1 MTRTILVLV
10 MLCLATI
17 ITNAQPSRLSPQT
30 HFFLHFI
37 ETHTNSL
44 PESYVYRKDIGEIRV
59 CGMVKVN
66 SSINELQLLN
76 LGCIIGTKAGN
87 IWTVQVPVSH
97 VAQFC
102 TLSALDYVQLD
113 EPIHPNLDQV
123 RLVTRVDS
131 VQDGLGG
138 LPAPFHGKNVVVGII
153 DAGFDYRHPTLFDT
167 TGLRY
172 RVRKIWEQTNS
183 GTPPSGFTYGNEW
196 TDSTSMWA
204 VGTDMQISHGAHVA
218 GIAAGSGYGSAN
230 NKFFRGIADAA
241 DLVLVAITP
250 SRQDWTSTG
259 MSAIVDAMNYI
270 YTYAASVGKPAVTNL
285 SWGSSIGSH
294 DGLSLF
300 SQACDNL
307 TGAGKIFVI
316 SAGNN
321 GTNAIHLQKTFS
333 PTDTLARTF
342 LTFSSSLPKKQ
353 SWVDIWG
360 DSTKRFCL
368 QISLYNGSTPIDS
381 SGYICLDNLMHNIML
396 KGSANDTFTASL
408 STSISSFNG
417 KPRMFLDVSNGTNN
431 SVLLSIKSSNSSI
444 HAWTGYV
451 QKTTGYYG
459 SFSDNGFPWA
469 MYGNNDYTIG
479 DMGCTKSAL
488 TVGAFISKTSM
499 KNVSGNTV
507 TYITAA
513 ANGNIAGFSSRG
525 PTADGRI
532 KPDIAAPG
540 MVTGSAINSYDPSYA
555 NGGSSFSDVAYQYT
569 DPLNGRQYGYAM
581 MMGTSMSS
589 PAAAGIVALMLEA
602 NPTLT
607 PAQIKSILQ
616 QTALLDNRT
625 GAITAPGSTIWGW
638 GKINALAAVKRA
650 VSMTDVSTL
659 SKSNAITLFP
669 NPAKEECTLHV
680 WYGQDEKSWLTI
692 SDIQGRLVSKHEIQL
707 RAGDNYL
714 GINTQSIP
722 CGLYIVKLPTSSGSY
737 VSRLLVQ

>member
-1 MTRTILVLV
+1 MTRTLLIFTILSLTSIF
-10 MLCLATI
+10 A
-17 ITNAQPSRLSPQT
+17 NSQPSKLSPQT
-30 HFFLHFI
+30 QLFLNYI
-37 ETHTNSL
+37 ESHPNSL
-44 PESYVYRKDIGEIRV
+44 PESYVYRNNAGETRV
-59 CGMVKVN
+59 CGMVKVH
-66 SSINELQLLN
+66 SSINELKLLN
-76 LGCIIGTKAGN
+76 LGCSIGTKAGN
-87 IWTVQVPVSH
+87 IWTVQIPISK

-102 TLSALDYVQLD
+102 ALSSLDYVQLD

-167 TGLRY
+167 TGSRY

-183 GTPPSGFTYGNEW
+183 GTPPSGFVYGNEW
-196 TDSTSMWA
+196 TDSTAMWNA
-204 VGTDMQISHGAHVA
+204 GTDMQISHGAHVS
-218 GIAAGSGYGSAN
+218 GIAAGSGYGSVN

-259 MSAIVDAMNYI
+259 MSAIVDALNYI
-270 YTYAASVGKPAVTNL
+270 YTYAASVGKPAVANL

-307 TGAGKIFVI
+307 TGAGKIFAI

-321 GTNAIHLQKTFS
+321 GTNAIHIQKTFS

-342 LTFSSSLPKKQ
+342 LTFSGSLPKKQ
-353 SWVDIWG
+353 SWVDVWG
-360 DSTKRFCL
+360 DSNKRFCL
-368 QISLYNGSTPIDS
+368 QITLYNGSTPIDS

-396 KGSANDTFTASL
+396 KGSANDTFIAFL
-408 STSISSFNG
+408 STSTFSFNG
-417 KPRMFLDVSNGTNN
+417 KPRIFLDIVNGTNN

-488 TVGAFISKTSM
+488 TVGAFISKTSI

-525 PTADGRI
+525 PTVDGRI

-540 MVTGSAINSYDPSYA
+540 MVTGSAINSYDPSYT
-555 NGGSSFSDVAYQYT
+555 NGGSSFNDVAYQYT

-607 PAQIKSILQ
+607 PTQVKSILQ
-616 QTALLDNRT
+616 QTALTDNRT
-625 GAITAPGSTIWGW
+625 GAITPPGSTIWGW

-650 VSMTDVSTL
+650 ISMTGVSTL
-659 SKSNAITLFP
+659 IKHNTLSLFP
-669 NPAKEECTLHV
+669 NPASDETTLHV
-680 WYGQDEKSWLTI
+680 LYDRDETSWLTI
-692 SDIQGRLVSKHEIQL
+692 TDIQGIVVSKYALQL
-707 RAGDNYL
+707 RSGDNYL
-714 GINTQSIP
+714 GINTETIP
-722 CGLYIVKLPTSSGSY
+722 RGMYIVKLQTSSGCFA
-737 VSRLLVQ
+737 SRLLVQ